1 MSDPNPIPAKIDL
14 SDQVAI
20 VTGATSGLG
29 WRFAKVLAAQG
40 AKVAIVGR
48 RVERLDALAEEIAS
62 DGGTALGVPCDMSD
76 LEKVEALTAT
86 VEDQLGLP
94 TILINNAG
102 IADGQLATKMDVAFM
117 ERLITINL
125 TGPFLLARGV
135 AKRLIKAKTPGRIV
149 NITSIAAFSY
159 NGDGASLYST
169 SKAAIAR
176 MTETLA
182 VEWARFPI
190 NVNAIAPGIVKSEM
204 TDGMAQRMQVGD
216 AAEGFTNHLRRKRV
230 PTPDWLDSTL
240 LFLVDPDSHA
250 VTGTIIKI
258 DDGQNDR

>member
-1 MSDPNPIPAKIDL
+1 MIPKTIDL
-14 SDQVAI
+14 SGEIAI

-29 WRFAKVLAAQG
+29 RRFAKVLAAQG
-40 AKVAIVGR
+40 AKVAISGR
-48 RVERLDALAEEIAS
+48 RVERLRDLAAEIEA
-62 DGGTALGVPCDMSD
+62 DGGTVLPVPADMSD
-76 LEKVEALTAT
+76 LAQVEDMTAT
-86 VEDQLGLP
+86 VEAGLGMP

-117 ERLITINL
+117 ERLMTINV
-125 TGPFLLARGV
+125 TGPFLLAREV
-135 AKRLIKAKTPGRIV
+135 AKRLIKAKRPGRIV
-149 NITSIAAFSY
+149 NIASMAAY
-159 NGDGASLYST
+159 NYDGNGAALYCT

-204 TDGMAQRMQVGD
+204 TDGMAQRMQAGEQAED
-216 AAEGFTNHLRRKRV
+216 FAAHTRRKRV

-240 LFLVDPDSHA
+240 LFLVDPASHA

-258 DDGQNDR
+258 DDGQQDR